1 MKNRYTQWLGISVFR
16 WTRMR
21 RFIFTDRDR
30 RLLEAWIAGEEEN
43 QDMRKLLSQI
53 RKGWPL
59 LANDV
64 ELLFRAIRVMMR
76 RERWRERMTGGS
88 EFGSALRRA
97 ESGLT
102 RVKRGGA
109 T

>member
-1 MKNRYTQWLGISVFR
+1 
-16 WTRMR
+16 MR
-21 RFIFTDRDR
+21 RFIFTSRDR
-30 RLLEAWIAGEEEN
+30 RLLEAWIAGEEET
-43 QDMRKLLSQI
+43 QDMRKILSQI

-59 LANDV
+59 LAEDV
-64 ELLFRAIRVMMR
+64 ELLFKTIEVMMR

-102 RVKRGGA
+102 RARRGAA

>member
-1 MKNRYTQWLGISVFR
+1 
-16 WTRMR
+16 MR

-30 RLLEAWIAGEEEN
+30 RLLEAWIAGEEET

-59 LANDV
+59 LAEDM
-64 ELLFRAIRVMMR
+64 ELLFKTIEVMMR
-76 RERWRERMTGGS
+76 RKRWRERLIGRS

-102 RVKRGGA
+102 RVKRGAA